1 MRRLAAALACA
12 VVAAF
17 AAMPASA
24 SAPPGH
30 LLVNGYEYSLTLS
43 RAKLDPGTTIVQFVN
58 NGEDAHDLKL
68 KRIGSDNEKAIGV
81 VPSQGNASIQVRLR
95 KGARYRMWCSLTTP
109 VDHRA
114 NGMEASFRVRKN
126 AG

>member
-1 MRRLAAALACA
+1 MGRLAAALACA
-12 VVAAF
+12 AVAVL
-17 AAMPASA
+17 AAMPAAA

-30 LLVNGYEYSLTLS
+30 LLVQGEEYSLTLS
-43 RAKLDPGTTIVQFVN
+43 RAKLDPGRTIVQFVN

-68 KRIGSDNEKAIGV
+68 ERVGSDNEKAIGV
-81 VPSQGNASIQVRLR
+81 VPSQQNASIQVRLR
-95 KGARYRMWCSLTTP
+95 KGAKYQLWCSLTTP

-114 NGMEASFRVRKN
+114 NGMEATFRVRKN